1 MIHYVIVLVMGYTS
15 FMVNKPKLTSP
26 TAERSQPDSNKVLT
40 ARMVNFL
47 SISGILDKTE
57 HDNNS
62 KQNKSV

>member
-1 MIHYVIVLVMGYTS
+1 MVIVSLS
-15 FMVNKPKLTSP
+15 FMVNSPKLTSP

-47 SISGILDKTE
+47 CISGILDKTE